1 MMVYIVH
8 IYYSKHEFS
17 DVEHVEMS
25 YNYGYGK
32 GMHAQMKPLPPIP
45 PPKKTR

>member
-1 MMVYIVH
+1 MVLFTVH
-8 IYYSKHEFS
+8 IYYSKHGAL
-17 DVEHVEMS
+17 DVERFDVH

-32 GMHAQMKPLPPIP
+32 GMSAQTKPLPSVP